1 MVCLGNELRSFCHF
15 EIAPKYWVLETNPG
29 SHWKDWCWSSN
40 TLVTWCKGLTHW
52 KRPWCWEELRARGEG
67 TTEDEMVGWHH
78 LLNGHEF
85 EQTPGDSGGQGSLA
99 CKKKKKKP
107 TKNMDFVK
115 SMLRSWTW
123 LSNWIIQLC
132 FGFFFWLWCLLY
144 FF

>member
-78 LLNGHEF
+78 RLNGHEF

-107 TKNMDFVK
+107 TKNMDVVK